1 MFVWIGAAV
10 DIPFKVHRLLGTLGP
25 KLYFLRLPSYDKSED
40 YYIDDLDKDFAQK
53 ISKVNVALLDYLN
66 IFEMCPNLR
75 MDEKSKIKKME
86 CDPNNPKND
95 QITKVFIVRLGKL
108 LAHLRGVV
116 PTFHTDDIS
125 SQGLGY
131 SYALSTIED
140 PRRAMTQL
148 RNLARGH
155 ALSQGRN
162 YMTMEDIPLLINVV
176 FSTASKE
183 RVRIFELLIEHQ
195 GRLTTSIITAS
206 LNTSNNTAKRT
217 MAEFNALGLVDLG
230 DIKSQHGE
238 PEKEMTLKDKF
249 QWFLSDEF
257 NTVRKNTPYYPND
270 DNNNTVR
277 KNLVL
282 DCII

>member
-1 MFVWIGAAV
+1 
-10 DIPFKVHRLLGTLGP
+10 
-25 KLYFLRLPSYDKSED
+25 
-40 YYIDDLDKDFAQK
+40 
-53 ISKVNVALLDYLN
+53 
-66 IFEMCPNLR
+66 
-75 MDEKSKIKKME
+75 
-86 CDPNNPKND
+86 
-95 QITKVFIVRLGKL
+95 
-108 LAHLRGVV
+108 
-116 PTFHTDDIS
+116 
-125 SQGLGY
+125 
-131 SYALSTIED
+131 
-140 PRRAMTQL
+140 
-148 RNLARGH
+148 
-155 ALSQGRN
+155 
-162 YMTMEDIPLLINVV
+162 MEDIPLLINVV
-176 FSTASKE
+176 FSTASIE

-282 DCII
+282 DCINKEDKKRVGGSFPYSIQRLPVYYSEGHYPIRMRIEESDPNTDTDTEPNTQFQKPKIEISESELEQLKHDNSPDAKARVLKTLTESKPDPRPKFD